1 MLKKSAKCV
10 LILAPILKQCVGT
23 YLPYLTVSINYSLK
37 ENTLPEELKPSE
49 VIPLYQKL
57 DPPKKENHRPV
68 SLLPHVSKIFE
79 RILLGKKCAYSELF

>member
-1 MLKKSAKCV
+1 MLKKSAKYG

-49 VIPLYQKL
+49 VIPL
-57 DPPKKENHRPV
+57 
-68 SLLPHVSKIFE
+68 
-79 RILLGKKCAYSELF
+79 